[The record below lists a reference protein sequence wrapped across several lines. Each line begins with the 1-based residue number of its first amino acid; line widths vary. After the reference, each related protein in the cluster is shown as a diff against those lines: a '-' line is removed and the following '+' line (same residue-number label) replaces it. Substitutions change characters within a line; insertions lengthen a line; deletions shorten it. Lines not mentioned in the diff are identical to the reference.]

1 MIFLKNVS
9 LQFDQKVI
17 LNNVDFKVNQG
28 DRVAIIGESGCGKST
43 LLKLILGFLQP
54 NNGDVLYNG
63 VSISSMTT
71 SELRSMRMKVGML
84 FQSAALFDSMTVG
97 ENVAF
102 SWCENQGEDYDKVS
116 DKVNE
121 VLEMVDMAGYADDMP
136 ASLSGGQRK
145 RIGLARTIAMSP
157 DVILY
162 DEPTTGLDP
171 ILSTSIE
178 NLIVKLSKEFGI
190 TTIMVS
196 HQKST
201 ILRTVDTIYMMN
213 DANLIYA
220 GTPLTIE
227 KSDNELV
234 RNFMSGG
241 L

>member
-1 MIFLKNVS
+1 
-9 LQFDQKVI
+9 
-17 LNNVDFKVNQG
+17 
-28 DRVAIIGESGCGKST
+28 
-43 LLKLILGFLQP
+43 
-54 NNGDVLYNG
+54 
-63 VSISSMTT
+63 
-71 SELRSMRMKVGML
+71 MRMKVGML

-102 SWCENQGEDYDKVS
+102 SWCENQGEDYNNITHKV
-116 DKVNE
+116 DE
-121 VLEMVDMAGYADDMP
+121 ILDMVDMSGYADEMP
-136 ASLSGGQRK
+136 SSLSGGQRK

-157 DVILY
+157 TVIMY

-213 DANLIYA
+213 NANLMYA
-220 GTPLTIE
+220 GTPETVE
-227 KSDNELV
+227 NSENDLV